1 MTAPASPFLRER
13 SVPAPALQPAID
25 AGLFDEPREAA
36 DVCWLPASDWT
47 GLTAEWQALA
57 AGSEPNVFLAPA
69 FALAA
74 RQVDAGPGLG
84 AFVFRHGPRLTGFVA
99 GRFGLAGR
107 LFRLWTHPYAP
118 LSLPLVAEGEEHA
131 ILEALMGALA
141 GRGCAA
147 LEASHLPDGP
157 FAESL
162 AGFAEET
169 GRSVATLAT
178 CRRAAL
184 AGPPPGPAK
193 EMRRQ
198 ARRLADLGTV
208 AEISTA
214 SGLPPGAAIAAFLA
228 LEAAGWKGRRGTAMA
243 GNAEA
248 RSFFCEALSGLLAAQ
263 DARIDLLTLDG
274 RPIAGAVTLIA
285 GSRAW
290 YWKTAYDESLAR
302 FSPGALLSQRLGTS
316 LMADG
321 RTGFVDSCAVPG
333 HSMIDR
339 LWPARLGISHRLVA
353 VQPLTAGLAFHALVA
368 LRRGVLVARDRAK
381 RLLKR

>member
-1 MTAPASPFLRER
+1 MTAPGSPFLRER
-13 SVPAPALQPAID
+13 SVTAPALQPAID
-25 AGLFDEPREAA
+25 AGLLDQPRAVT
-36 DVCWLPASDWT
+36 DVCWIPASGWAA
-47 GLTAEWQALA
+47 LTAEWQDLA
-57 AGSEPNVFLAPA
+57 AMAEPNVFLAPD

-74 RQVDAGPGLG
+74 RQVDPGPGLG
-84 AFVFRHGPRLTGFVA
+84 AFAFRRGHRLTGFVA

-118 LSLPLVAEGEEHA
+118 LSLPLVAEGEERA
-131 ILEALMGALA
+131 ILEVLMGALA
-141 GRGCAA
+141 GRGCTA
-147 LEASHLPDGP
+147 LEVSHLPDGP
-157 FAESL
+157 FADSL
-162 AGFAEET
+162 TGFAEET
-169 GRSVATLAT
+169 GRTVATLAA

-193 EMRRQ
+193 ELRRQ
-198 ARRLADLGTV
+198 ARRLADRGTV
-208 AEISTA
+208 AEISTV

-243 GNAEA
+243 GNAES

-263 DARIDLLTLDG
+263 GARIDLLTLDG

-302 FSPGALLSQRLGTS
+302 FSPGALLSQRLGAS

-321 RTGFVDSCAVPG
+321 RIGFVDSCAVPG

-339 LWPARLGISHRLVA
+339 LWPARLGISHRLIA
-353 VQPLTAGLAFHALVA
+353 VQPLKPGLAFHAVVA
-368 LRRGVLVARDRAK
+368 LRHGLHAARDRAK